1 MIKNMQIIITG
12 NVQGV
17 GFRAFIRNRAL
28 KNDICGWV
36 RNLDDGSV
44 EALLSGS
51 QVMAQNG
58 MGSGSPVIVNN
69 VDNSQRNPVVSN
81 QATPVSYTHLTL
93 PTNREV

>member
-1 MIKNMQIIITG
+1 MIKNMRIIVTG

-28 KNDICGWV
+28 KNSICGWA

-51 QVMAQNG
+51 QENLDKFIPIIKNG
-58 MGSGSPVIVNN
+58 TPWSRVSDVRINF
-69 VDNSQRNPVVSN
+69 VDIDDDFTSF
-81 QATPVSYTHLTL
+81 
-93 PTNREV
+93 EIKD

>member
-1 MIKNMQIIITG
+1 MIKNMQIIVTG

-51 QVMAQNG
+51 QENLDKLIPIIKNG
-58 MGSGSPVIVNN
+58 TPWSKVSDVRIDF
-69 VDNSQRNPVVSN
+69 VDIDDD
-81 QATPVSYTHLTL
+81 LTSFEI
-93 PTNREV
+93 TN